1 MRAKESL
8 IKWATAIALV
18 ALLALA
24 GVVLAK
30 GWMGGYFESADT
42 LRTYIASFGFWGPV
56 VLALIQFFQVV
67 LPVLPGVLGNIAGAA
82 LFGWFGGF
90 VVNYIGV
97 CAGSILAY
105 WLARRFGMGLV
116 AKMVSMEKYQKW
128 IDRINR
134 SKSYTVFLAACILLP
149 FVPDD
154 FLCYFSGLMDM
165 PPKKFI
171 TIILAGKP
179 WCLLFYSLFFAYFI

>member
-1 MRAKESL
+1 MKSKENL
-8 IKWATAIALV
+8 IKWLAATALAV
-18 ALLALA
+18 LLALS
-24 GVVLAK
+24 VFVLIK
-30 GWMGGYFESADT
+30 GWMGGHFDSANT
-42 LRTYIASFGFWGPV
+42 LRAYIASFGFWGPV
-56 VLALIQFFQVV
+56 VLALIQLLQVV

-105 WLARRFGMGLV
+105 WLARRFGIRLV
-116 AKMVSMEKYQKW
+116 SKMVSMEKYQKW
-128 IDRINR
+128 IDRVNH
-134 SKSYTVFLAACILLP
+134 SKSYTIFLAACILLP

-171 TIILAGKP
+171 TIILTGKP